1 MKITG
6 FQMMDRMEVLR
17 EQGQVVN
24 KQFVRSL
31 FRFVDDQTQPDP
43 RDLMRAFSEYERKI
57 ALLQTAQAQYN
68 SRVQVEVRGE
78 TMPLQ
83 QAIKMYG
90 SVKQIKQNW
99 QTAAKPDPTE
109 ASKQRYY
116 SGSNDF
122 LSRDKDTEYAQRVVS
137 MEECK
142 QFAED
147 AANLALALK
156 QAIRSGNA
164 AIVDIEMDASA
175 WE

>member
-17 EQGQVVN
+17 EQGQIAT

-31 FRFVDDQTQPDP
+31 FRFEAEQDKPDP
-43 RDLMRAFSEYERKI
+43 RDLMQTFADNERKI

-68 SRVQVEVRGE
+68 VLVQVEVDGE

-109 ASKQRYY
+109 GTKPRYY
-116 SGSNDF
+116 SDSDF
-122 LSRDKDTEYAQRVVS
+122 TTRQSGNEYAERVVS
-137 MEECK
+137 MDECK
-142 QFAED
+142 TLALN

-164 AIVDIEMDASA
+164 AVVELEIDPSV